1 MTRQSAGNTKI
12 NIYFNERVLD
22 ALRKLALAKGTT
34 YSELIREAC
43 AHYVLKEGPKIVT
56 DIKAIR
62 ELAR

>member
-22 ALRKLALAKGTT
+22 ALRKMAQTKGTT
-34 YSELIREAC
+34 YSELIRDAC
-43 AHYVLKEGPKIVT
+43 QQYVLAEGPKIIM

-62 ELAR
+62 ELAK